1 MPNWCENKLLIKA
14 DGSEALDD
22 FKRLEGLL
30 KETLKYD
37 SKTSYVDN
45 LLDSIICMPDV
56 LKDTSRDS
64 PYKLPS
70 GDTVWWYDWCIDNW
84 GTKWDASDCI
94 MYYDPLCGGTMP
106 SNQMKF
112 TFLTAWAP
120 PIAWLEKVAAIFPN
134 VWLKLEY
141 DEPGMMFRGVA
152 CGRGEIID
160 EEEDYSNE
168 G

>member
-14 DGSEALDD
+14 DGKDALDD
-22 FKRLEGLL
+22 FNGIEKLL
-30 KETLKYD
+30 DETLKYD
-37 SKTSYVDN
+37 KKTGYVEN
-45 LLDSIICMPDV
+45 LLDAIICLPDV
-56 LKDTSRDS
+56 LKDTTQEK

-70 GDTVWWYDWCIDNW
+70 GDTVWWYQWNVDNW
-84 GTKWDASDCI
+84 GTKWDVVDCR
-94 MYYDPLCGGTMP
+94 MYLED
-106 SNQMKF
+106 NQMKF

-120 PIAWLEKVAAIFPN
+120 PINWLEKVGAIFPN

-141 DEPGMMFRGVA
+141 DLPGIMFRGVA

>member
-37 SKTSYVDN
+37 SKTSHVNN

-56 LKDTSRDS
+56 LKDTSKDR

-94 MYYDPLCGGTMP
+94 MYYDPL
-106 SNQMKF
+106 
-112 TFLTAWAP
+112 
-120 PIAWLEKVAAIFPN
+120 
-134 VWLKLEY
+134 
-141 DEPGMMFRGVA
+141 
-152 CGRGEIID
+152 
-160 EEEDYSNE
+160 
-168 G
+168 